1 MTDNIFKEATNPP
14 ASTQTTGS
22 VEALVGEGKKFATVE
37 DLAKGKAE
45 ADAYIVQ
52 LQGEAR
58 GLRSDLDQR
67 LSAEDLLAEI
77 RKERKEQLSAAAA
90 IEQGNT
96 TPPQEPVDI
105 ASLVNQTIENREVQ
119 QTAAQNLSTVDT
131 KMKELYGEKAQE
143 VMVSKAK
150 EAGVSVTFL
159 QTIAEQ
165 SPKAFYNALGLSA
178 TKQTTPS
185 ATTGSV
191 DTAAFHNQQPSGG
204 LSTWADF
211 EKLRTENPKL
221 YWKPDTQNRLM
232 RARQEKGESFG
243 I

>member
-1 MTDNIFKEATNPP
+1 MTENIFNETTNPP

-22 VEALVGEGKKFATVE
+22 VEALVGPGKKFATVE

-45 ADAYIVQ
+45 ADAYIAQ
-52 LQGEAR
+52 LQGEAA

-67 LSAEDLLAEI
+67 ISAEELLAEI
-77 RKERKEQLSAAAA
+77 RTEREAQLSAAAV

-96 TPPQEPVDI
+96 TPSQEPVDI

-119 QTAAQNLSTVDT
+119 QTATQNLSAVDT

-150 EAGVSVTFL
+150 EAGVSVAFL

-185 ATTGSV
+185 VTTGTV
-191 DTAAFHNQQPSGG
+191 DTTGLQNLQPSGG
-204 LSTWADF
+204 LNTWADF
-211 EKLRTENPKL
+211 EKLRKDNPKL

-232 RARQEKGESFG
+232 KARQDNGDAFG
-243 I
+243 N